1 MTDPAPAPA
10 PATTPAPPSAAPPSA
25 TTPAPAPATRPARR
39 RPSRRLSTL
48 LRGGR
53 PGVVLAAG
61 VLTAAVVAC
70 LLAPLLWPLDQS
82 AVDLARTRLAPSPDH
97 LAGTDDLGRDVAL
110 RSLYG
115 LRVSLL
121 VGAVAALVAT
131 VIGGLVGAVAG
142 TVGGRVDRA
151 LMRVVDTIAALPHLL
166 LGIFIVAML
175 RPSLGAVVASIALTH
190 WLSTARI
197 VRSELLSLRSRPFI
211 DAAVSGGAGRAR
223 VLTRHLLPHVL
234 PRLALATTLMVPHA
248 VWHETAL
255 SFLGLGLPPHLAS
268 IGNMINDGQRSLLTG
283 AWWASI
289 VPGLALVTVTLALA
303 ALTGRWRDRLD
314 PRVRAELQL

>member
-1 MTDPAPAPA
+1 MTDLAL
-10 PATTPAPPSAAPPSA
+10 
-25 TTPAPAPATRPARR
+25 PARTR
-39 RPSRRLSTL
+39 RRL
-48 LRGGR
+48 RPVGGT
-53 PGVVLAAG
+53 GVAVAATVLVGVLA
-61 VLTAAVVAC
+61 AC
-70 LLAPLLWPLDQS
+70 LLAPVVWPLDES
-82 AVDLARTRLAPSPDH
+82 AVDLARTRLAPSWQH
-97 LAGTDDLGRDVAL
+97 LAGTDDLGRDVAH

-121 VGAVAALVAT
+121 VGAVAALAAT
-131 VIGGLVGAVAG
+131 AIGGLVGAVAG
-142 TVGGRVDRA
+142 TVGGLVDRT

-166 LGIFIVAML
+166 LGIFVVAML
-175 RPSLGAVVASIALTH
+175 RPSLGAVILSVGLTH

-197 VRSELLSLRSRPFI
+197 VRSELLSLRTRPFV
-211 DAAVSGGAGRAR
+211 DAAVSGGASRTR
-223 VLTRHLLPHVL
+223 VVTRHLLPHVL

-289 VPGLALVTVTLALA
+289 VPGLLLVAVTLALA
-303 ALTGRWRDRLD
+303 VLAGRWRDHLD
-314 PRVRAELQL
+314 PRVRAELHL

>member
-1 MTDPAPAPA
+1 MTDLALP
-10 PATTPAPPSAAPPSA
+10 
-25 TTPAPAPATRPARR
+25 TRARHLR
-39 RPSRRLSTL
+39 RP
-48 LRGGR
+48 GG
-53 PGVVLAAG
+53 PGTIVAVVVLGGVVAA
-61 VLTAAVVAC
+61 A
-70 LLAPLLWPLDQS
+70 LLAPVLWPLDQS
-82 AVDLARTRLAPSPDH
+82 AVDLSRTRLAPSPEN
-97 LAGTDDLGRDVAL
+97 LAGTDDLGRDVAV

-121 VGAVAALVAT
+121 VGAVAALVAA

-142 TVGGRVDRA
+142 SVGGWVDRA
-151 LMRVVDTIAALPHLL
+151 LMRVVDTVAALPHLL

-175 RPSLGAVVASIALTH
+175 RPSLGAVIASIALTH

-197 VRSELLSLRSRPFI
+197 VRSELLSLRNRPFV
-211 DAAVSGGAGRAR
+211 DAAISGGAGRVR

-289 VPGLALVTVTLALA
+289 VPGLLLVAATLALA
-303 ALTGRWRDRLD
+303 VLTGRWRDRLD
-314 PRVRAELQL
+314 PRVRAELHL

>member
-1 MTDPAPAPA
+1 MTDLAL
-10 PATTPAPPSAAPPSA
+10 
-25 TTPAPAPATRPARR
+25 PARVRRLR
-39 RPSRRLSTL
+39 RPGSVGTTVAV
-48 LRGGR
+48 
-53 PGVVLAAG
+53 VVLAG
-61 VLTAAVVAC
+61 VVAAA
-70 LLAPLLWPLDQS
+70 LLAPVLWPLDQS
-82 AVDLARTRLAPSPDH
+82 AVDLSRTRLAPSPEH
-97 LAGTDDLGRDVAL
+97 LAGTDDLGRDVAV

-121 VGAVAALVAT
+121 VGAVAALVAA
-131 VIGGLVGAVAG
+131 VIGGLVGALAG
-142 TVGGRVDRA
+142 SVGGWVDRA
-151 LMRVVDTIAALPHLL
+151 LMRVVDTVAALPHLL

-175 RPSLGAVVASIALTH
+175 RPSLGAVTASIALTH

-197 VRSELLSLRSRPFI
+197 VRSELLSLRNRPFV
-211 DAAVSGGAGRAR
+211 DAAISGGANRAR

-289 VPGLALVTVTLALA
+289 VPGLLLVAATLALA
-303 ALTGRWRDRLD
+303 VLTGRWRDRLD
-314 PRVRAELQL
+314 PRVRAELHL

>member
-1 MTDPAPAPA
+1 MTDLAPAP
-10 PATTPAPPSAAPPSA
+10 TR
-25 TTPAPAPATRPARR
+25 TRPSR
-39 RPSRRLSTL
+39 RPSRRPSAL

-61 VLTAAVVAC
+61 VLAVAVVAC

-82 AVDLARTRLAPSPDH
+82 AVDLARTRLAPSPEH

-211 DAAVSGGAGRAR
+211 DAAISGGASRAR

>member
-1 MTDPAPAPA
+1 MADLAL
-10 PATTPAPPSAAPPSA
+10 
-25 TTPAPAPATRPARR
+25 PARV
-39 RPSRRLSTL
+39 RRL
-48 LRGGR
+48 R
-53 PGVVLAAG
+53 PVRAGTTVAVVVLAG
-61 VLTAAVVAC
+61 VVAAA
-70 LLAPLLWPLDQS
+70 LLAPVLWPLDQS
-82 AVDLARTRLAPSPDH
+82 AVDLSRTRLAPSPEN
-97 LAGTDDLGRDVAL
+97 LAGTDDLGRDVAV

-121 VGAVAALVAT
+121 VGAVAALVAA
-131 VIGGLVGAVAG
+131 VIGGMVGAVTG
-142 TVGGRVDRA
+142 SVGGWVDRA
-151 LMRVVDTIAALPHLL
+151 LMRVVDTVAALPHLL

-175 RPSLGAVVASIALTH
+175 RPSLGAVIASIALTH

-197 VRSELLSLRSRPFI
+197 VRSELLSLRNRPFV
-211 DAAVSGGAGRAR
+211 DAAISGGASRAR

-268 IGNMINDGQRSLLTG
+268 IGNMISDGQRSLLTG

-289 VPGLALVTVTLALA
+289 VPGLLLVAATLALA
-303 ALTGRWRDRLD
+303 VLTGRWRDRLD
-314 PRVRAELQL
+314 PRVRAELHL

>member
-1 MTDPAPAPA
+1 MTDLAL
-10 PATTPAPPSAAPPSA
+10 
-25 TTPAPAPATRPARR
+25 PARVRRLR
-39 RPSRRLSTL
+39 RPGSVGTTVAV
-48 LRGGR
+48 
-53 PGVVLAAG
+53 VVLAG
-61 VLTAAVVAC
+61 VVAAA
-70 LLAPLLWPLDQS
+70 LLAPVLWPLDQS
-82 AVDLARTRLAPSPDH
+82 AVDLSRTRLAPSPEN
-97 LAGTDDLGRDVAL
+97 LAGTDDLGRDVAV

-121 VGAVAALVAT
+121 VGAVAALVAA
-131 VIGGLVGAVAG
+131 VIGGLVGALAG
-142 TVGGRVDRA
+142 SVGGWVDRA
-151 LMRVVDTIAALPHLL
+151 LMRVVDTVAALPHLL
-166 LGIFIVAML
+166 LGIFVVAML
-175 RPSLGAVVASIALTH
+175 RPSLGAVIASIALTH

-197 VRSELLSLRSRPFI
+197 VRSELLSLRNRPFV
-211 DAAVSGGAGRAR
+211 DAAISGGASRAR

-289 VPGLALVTVTLALA
+289 VPGLLLVAATLALA

-314 PRVRAELQL
+314 PRVRAELHL

>member
-1 MTDPAPAPA
+1 MTDLAL
-10 PATTPAPPSAAPPSA
+10 
-25 TTPAPAPATRPARR
+25 PARV
-39 RPSRRLSTL
+39 RRL
-48 LRGGR
+48 RR
-53 PGVVLAAG
+53 AG
-61 VLTAAVVAC
+61 SVGTTAAVVVLAGVVAAA
-70 LLAPLLWPLDQS
+70 LLAPVLWPLDQS
-82 AVDLARTRLAPSPDH
+82 AVDLSRIRLAPSPEN

-121 VGAVAALVAT
+121 VGAVAALVAA

-142 TVGGRVDRA
+142 SVGGWVDRA
-151 LMRVVDTIAALPHLL
+151 LMRVVDTVAALPHLL

-175 RPSLGAVVASIALTH
+175 RPSLGAVIASIALTH

-197 VRSELLSLRSRPFI
+197 VRSELLSLRNRPFV
-211 DAAVSGGAGRAR
+211 DAAISGGAGRVR

-289 VPGLALVTVTLALA
+289 VPGLLLVAATLALA
-303 ALTGRWRDRLD
+303 VLTGRWRDRLD
-314 PRVRAELQL
+314 PRVRAELHL

>member
-1 MTDPAPAPA
+1 MTDLAL
-10 PATTPAPPSAAPPSA
+10 
-25 TTPAPAPATRPARR
+25 PARLR
-39 RPSRRLSTL
+39 RPLF
-48 LRGGR
+48 R
-53 PGVVLAAG
+53 PGIVLASVVL
-61 VLTAAVVAC
+61 VAAVAAC
-70 LLAPLLWPLDQS
+70 LAAPLLWPLDES
-82 AVDLARTRLAPSPDH
+82 AVDLARTRLAPSWAH
-97 LAGTDDLGRDVAL
+97 LAGTDDLGRDVAH

-121 VGAVAALVAT
+121 VGAVAALVAAG
-131 VIGGLVGAVAG
+131 IGGLVGTVAA
-142 TVGGRVDRA
+142 TCGGRVDRA

-175 RPSLGAVVASIALTH
+175 RPSLGAVILSIGLTH

-197 VRSELLSLRSRPFI
+197 VRSELLSLRTRPFV
-211 DAAVSGGAGRAR
+211 DAAVAGGASRTR

-234 PRLALATTLMVPHA
+234 PRIALATTLMVPHA

-268 IGNMINDGQRSLLTG
+268 LGNMINDGQRSLLTG
-283 AWWASI
+283 AWWASL
-289 VPGLALVTVTLALA
+289 VPGLLLVAVTLALA

-314 PRVRAELQL
+314 PRVRAELHL

>member
-1 MTDPAPAPA
+1 MTDLAL
-10 PATTPAPPSAAPPSA
+10 
-25 TTPAPAPATRPARR
+25 PARVRRLR
-39 RPSRRLSTL
+39 RPGSVGTAVAV
-48 LRGGR
+48 
-53 PGVVLAAG
+53 VVLAG
-61 VLTAAVVAC
+61 VVAAA
-70 LLAPLLWPLDQS
+70 LLAPVLWPLDQS
-82 AVDLARTRLAPSPDH
+82 AVDLSRTRLAPSADH
-97 LAGTDDLGRDVAL
+97 LAGTDDLGRDVAV

-121 VGAVAALVAT
+121 VGAVAALVAA

-142 TVGGRVDRA
+142 SVGGWVDRA
-151 LMRVVDTIAALPHLL
+151 LMRVVDTVAALPHLL

-175 RPSLGAVVASIALTH
+175 RPSLGAVIASIALTH

-197 VRSELLSLRSRPFI
+197 VRSELLSLRNRPFV
-211 DAAVSGGAGRAR
+211 DAAISGGAGRVR

-289 VPGLALVTVTLALA
+289 VPGLLLVAATLALA
-303 ALTGRWRDRLD
+303 VLSGRWRDRLD
-314 PRVRAELQL
+314 PRVRAELHL

>member
-1 MTDPAPAPA
+1 MTDLAL
-10 PATTPAPPSAAPPSA
+10 
-25 TTPAPAPATRPARR
+25 PARVRRLR
-39 RPSRRLSTL
+39 RPGNVGTTVAV
-48 LRGGR
+48 
-53 PGVVLAAG
+53 VVLAG
-61 VLTAAVVAC
+61 VVAAA
-70 LLAPLLWPLDQS
+70 LLAPVLWPLDQS
-82 AVDLARTRLAPSPDH
+82 AVDLSRTRLAPSPEH
-97 LAGTDDLGRDVAL
+97 LAGTDDLGRDVAV

-121 VGAVAALVAT
+121 VGAVAALVAA

-142 TVGGRVDRA
+142 SVGGWVDRT
-151 LMRVVDTIAALPHLL
+151 LMRVVDTVAALPHLL

-175 RPSLGAVVASIALTH
+175 RPSLGAVIASIALTH

-197 VRSELLSLRSRPFI
+197 VRSELLSLRNRPFV
-211 DAAVSGGAGRAR
+211 DAAISGGAGRVR

-289 VPGLALVTVTLALA
+289 VPGLLLVAATLALA
-303 ALTGRWRDRLD
+303 VLTGRWRDRLD
-314 PRVRAELQL
+314 PRVRAELHL

>member
-1 MTDPAPAPA
+1 MTDLALP
-10 PATTPAPPSAAPPSA
+10 
-25 TTPAPAPATRPARR
+25 TRVRHLR
-39 RPSRRLSTL
+39 RP
-48 LRGGR
+48 GG
-53 PGVVLAAG
+53 PGTIVAVVVLGGVVAA
-61 VLTAAVVAC
+61 A

-82 AVDLARTRLAPSPDH
+82 AVDLSRTRLAPSPEN
-97 LAGTDDLGRDVAL
+97 LAGTDDLGRDVAV

-121 VGAVAALVAT
+121 VGAVAALVAA

-142 TVGGRVDRA
+142 SVGGWVDRA
-151 LMRVVDTIAALPHLL
+151 LMRVVDTVAALPHLL

-175 RPSLGAVVASIALTH
+175 RPSLGAVIVSIALTH

-197 VRSELLSLRSRPFI
+197 VRSELLSLRNRPFV
-211 DAAVSGGAGRAR
+211 DAAISGGAGRVR

-289 VPGLALVTVTLALA
+289 VPGLLLVAATLALA
-303 ALTGRWRDRLD
+303 VLTGRWRDRLD
-314 PRVRAELQL
+314 PRVRAELHL

>member
-1 MTDPAPAPA
+1 MTDLAL
-10 PATTPAPPSAAPPSA
+10 
-25 TTPAPAPATRPARR
+25 PARVRRLR
-39 RPSRRLSTL
+39 RPGNVGTTVAV
-48 LRGGR
+48 
-53 PGVVLAAG
+53 VVLAG
-61 VLTAAVVAC
+61 VVAAA
-70 LLAPLLWPLDQS
+70 LLAPVLLPLDQS
-82 AVDLARTRLAPSPDH
+82 AVDLSRTRLAPSPEH
-97 LAGTDDLGRDVAL
+97 LAGTDDLGRDVAV

-121 VGAVAALVAT
+121 VGAVAALVAA

-142 TVGGRVDRA
+142 SVGGWVDRV
-151 LMRVVDTIAALPHLL
+151 LMRVVDTVAALPHLL

-175 RPSLGAVVASIALTH
+175 RPSLGAVIVSIALTH

-197 VRSELLSLRSRPFI
+197 VRSELLSLRNRPFV
-211 DAAVSGGAGRAR
+211 DAAISGGAGRVR

-289 VPGLALVTVTLALA
+289 VPGLLLVAATLALA
-303 ALTGRWRDRLD
+303 VLTGRWRDRLD
-314 PRVRAELQL
+314 PRVRAELHL

>member
-1 MTDPAPAPA
+1 MTDLAPP
-10 PATTPAPPSAAPPSA
+10 PTTTPAR
-25 TTPAPAPATRPARR
+25 TRPPTRFR
-39 RPSRRLSTL
+39 SGRL
-48 LRGGR
+48 GA
-53 PGVVLAAG
+53 GVAAGLLAA
-61 VLTAAVVAC
+61 AVAAC

-82 AVDLARTRLAPSPDH
+82 AVDLTRTRLAPSWAH

-142 TVGGRVDRA
+142 TIGGRVDRA

-166 LGIFIVAML
+166 LGIFVVAML
-175 RPSLGAVVASIALTH
+175 RPSLGAVIASIGLTH

-197 VRSELLSLRSRPFI
+197 VRSELLSLRTRPFV
-211 DAAVSGGAGRAR
+211 DAAISGGASRTR
-223 VLTRHLLPHVL
+223 LLTRHLLPHVL

-268 IGNMINDGQRSLLTG
+268 IGNMINDGRGSLLTG

-289 VPGLALVTVTLALA
+289 VPGLLLVAVTLALA
-303 ALTGRWRDRLD
+303 VLTGRWRDRLD